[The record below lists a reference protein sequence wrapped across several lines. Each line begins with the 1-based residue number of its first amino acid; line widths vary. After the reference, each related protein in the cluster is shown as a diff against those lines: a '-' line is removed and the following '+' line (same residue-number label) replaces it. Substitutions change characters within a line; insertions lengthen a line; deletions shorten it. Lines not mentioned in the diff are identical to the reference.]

1 MSVINNK
8 LLNDILSLPV
18 DVRSKLI
25 EKLIESLNVP
35 IQKEIDLIWKE
46 EAENRITAIHSEK
59 ITLVDGEETIV
70 NIRERLIK

>member
-8 LLNDILSLPV
+8 LLDDILSLPA